1 VTEMAARPEKCVHY
15 WIIEPPHGP
24 TSKGRC
30 RYCGTVAEFFN
41 DLQGFPISSDS
52 GVAVNFNKSAIVLP
66 GKTLVLVTWIYP
78 ACTIISRHLR
88 PGLLKRVEILLIPV
102 SVRLN
107 NHD

>member
-41 DLQGFPISSDS
+41 DLQGCLNNSRSYAS
-52 GVAVNFNKSAIVLP
+52 GAYGEHDIVLDEDSIM
-66 GKTLVLVTWIYP
+66 VDN
-78 ACTIISRHLR
+78 S
-88 PGLLKRVEILLIPV
+88 
-102 SVRLN
+102 
-107 NHD
+107 